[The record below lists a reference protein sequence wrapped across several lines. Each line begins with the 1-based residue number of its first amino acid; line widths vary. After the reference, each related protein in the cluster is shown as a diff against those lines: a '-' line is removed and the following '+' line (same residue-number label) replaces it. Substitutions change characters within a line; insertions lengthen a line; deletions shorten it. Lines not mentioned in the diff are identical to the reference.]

1 MRCVLLCTALAPSH
15 SRTRPVPLARVGVG
29 LALRALEVVVS
40 VVVVVAVVV
49 VWGLPHL
56 IKCTIVFKA
65 FTPQTISTSI
75 YLIYLIC
82 ILIPI
87 PEN

>member
-1 MRCVLLCTALAPSH
+1 
-15 SRTRPVPLARVGVG
+15 
-29 LALRALEVVVS
+29 LRALEVVVFVSVS
-40 VVVVVAVVV
+40 VVVAAVVV